1 MKPRE
6 GILLLLVCL
15 CWGLHMV
22 IVKWVTGYVSPLT
35 YVAFRMPILAI
46 LLAPLLRWY
55 PGQMHRVIIAGA
67 CFGGL
72 NYAFMFT
79 GISLTSASIG
89 SVLAESYVVFA
100 TLFSIVFLGEKVGW
114 KRGAGIGAALI
125 GVLIIATGDN
135 EATGS
140 ENLPLG
146 ALLIICGTMAEAVGA
161 LFVKKIDGVKPLALL
176 AWMAVVG
183 SFVSFVPAALF
194 AEDHFAWISDG
205 SFGPVGLSLLYSIV
219 LASVFGHG
227 TYYFILQRV
236 PLSIVAPSGLLITL
250 FAVFFG
256 VLLLGEQL
264 TGRIILGALLVVAGV
279 GVVLVRG
286 SRPDR
291 KQVIAEV
298 GLHEEEPEKK
308 LEGSS

>member
-1 MKPRE
+1 MKARE
-6 GILLLLVCL
+6 ALLLVLVCL

-22 IVKWVTGYVSPLT
+22 IIKWVTGYVPALT
-35 YVAFRMPILAI
+35 YVAFRMPILALC
-46 LLAPLLRWY
+46 LLPMLRWY

-72 NYAFMFT
+72 NYMFMFT

-100 TLFSIVFLGEKVGW
+100 TLFSIFFLQEKVGW
-114 KRGAGIGAALI
+114 KRGAGIAAALV

-146 ALLIICGTMAEAVGA
+146 ALLIVCGTMAEAVGA
-161 LFVKKIDGVKPLALL
+161 LFVKKIEGVKPLGLL
-176 AWMAVVG
+176 AWMALVG
-183 SFVSFVPAALF
+183 SFVSVIPAAFL
-194 AEDHFAWISDG
+194 AEDHFAWMSDG
-205 SFGPVGLSLLYSIV
+205 SFLPVTLGLAYSVLVASL
-219 LASVFGHG
+219 FGHT
-227 TYYFILQRV
+227 TYYYILQRV

-256 VLLLGEQL
+256 VILLGEQL
-264 TGRIILGALLVVAGV
+264 TVRIILGALLVMAGV

-286 SRPDR
+286 NRPDR
-291 KQVIAEV
+291 KQVIAEA
-298 GLHEEEPEKK
+298 GLDAVEEVREET
-308 LEGSS
+308 S